1 LREPFIEFVE
11 NQLNFKALIITCG
24 LPGTWKTET
33 AAEISKIKGYRI
45 FRSDIVRLEV
55 LKTEDIFDP
64 KIASNMNKRMAVY
77 NELFRQAED
86 FISTKKETAILDATF
101 VTQEL
106 REKAAKIAANHNLV
120 FLILQTSCSEEAS
133 INRIMRRTK
142 ENYESNAL
150 TAEAYQNN
158 KKKFEPVE
166 INSLKKLNPD
176 LKIIHLTVETEYDS
190 PEKWYFVDIKK
201 L

>member
-1 LREPFIEFVE
+1 MREPFIKFVE
-11 NQLNFKALIITCG
+11 NQFNFKALIITCG

-45 FRSDIVRLEV
+45 IRSDIVRLDV
-55 LKTEDIFDP
+55 LKNEDIFDP
-64 KIASNMNKRMAVY
+64 KIASNMDKRMAVY
-77 NELFRQAED
+77 NELFRQAEE
-86 FISTKKETAILDATF
+86 FIEQNKETVILDATF

-106 REKAAKIAANHNLV
+106 RKKAAKIAANYNMV

-133 INRIMRRTK
+133 ISRIMKRTK

-158 KKKFEPVE
+158 KKKFEPVK
-166 INSLKKLNPD
+166 IKDLKKLNPD
-176 LKIIHLTVETEYDS
+176 LKIMHLTVETEYDP
-190 PEKWYFVDIKK
+190 PETWYFIDLKK

>member
-1 LREPFIEFVE
+1 MREPFIKFVE
-11 NQLNFKALIITCG
+11 NQFNFKALIITCG

-45 FRSDIVRLEV
+45 IRSDIVRLNV
-55 LKTEDIFDP
+55 LKNEDIFDP
-64 KIASNMNKRMAVY
+64 KIASNMDKRMAVY
-77 NELFRQAED
+77 NELFRQAEE
-86 FISTKKETAILDATF
+86 FIEQKKETVILDATF

-106 REKAAKIAANHNLV
+106 RKKAAKIAANYNMV
-120 FLILQTSCSEEAS
+120 FVILRTSCSEEAS
-133 INRIMRRTK
+133 ISRIMRRTK

-158 KKKFEPVE
+158 KKKFEPVK
-166 INSLKKLNPD
+166 IKDLKKLNPD
-176 LKIIHLTVETEYDS
+176 LKIIHLTVETEYDP
-190 PEKWYFVDIKK
+190 PEKWYFIDLKK

>member
-1 LREPFIEFVE
+1 MREPFIEFVK
-11 NQLNFKALIITCG
+11 NQLNFKVLIITCG
-24 LPGTWKTET
+24 LPGTWKTEI

-55 LKTEDIFDP
+55 LKNEDIFDP
-64 KIASNMNKRMAVY
+64 KIASDMNKRMAVY
-77 NELFRQAED
+77 YELFRQAED
-86 FISTKKETAILDATF
+86 FISTYKKTAILDATF

-106 REKAAKIAANHNLV
+106 REKAAKIAANHNMV

-142 ENYESNAL
+142 DNYESNAL

-166 INSLKKLNPD
+166 INDLKKLNPN
-176 LKIIHLTVETEYDS
+176 LKIMHLIVETEYDS
-190 PEKWYFVDIKK
+190 PEKWYFVGMKK